1 MKILISLFL
10 IVFPT
15 LLFGQNSLNTIG
27 AGARYV
33 DIGDLDISGSQI
45 TVEAIIRK
53 SNTTVSNII
62 SKHTGA
68 ADANYLFRPTLFGIT
83 TTTGF
88 YFCTNPIVLPINE
101 WYHIAAT
108 YDGTLI
114 KYYVNGCK
122 VNELPATG
130 DLVQNNLITA
140 IGARPGNA
148 VPVEH
153 FRGNIDEVRIW
164 NIVRTETEI
173 QQNMNFLLP
182 TAQPGLLA
190 YYKFNNN
197 YLNSQGNVAFN
208 GTPQGTPSFD
218 VEAPLFIP
226 LILISAV
233 ATDATCFGFSDGS
246 VVITAAGTGALTYSI
261 DGVTYGSASTFSN
274 LPAGNYTAYVKSPQ
288 GCIVSQPFSIGQ
300 PAQVPTP
307 VIHFPSPLCETD
319 SLILSIDSLPN
330 ASCTW
335 TGPNNFSTSILDTI
349 IPNASAINSGN
360 YSAFFTLNG
369 CNSDTLVQ
377 PITVNP
383 IYDINID
390 TTICSN
396 ESYSLGNQNLNLPGS
411 YTLALQTIAGCDS
424 IIHLTLNVN
433 PAYSFVRDTSLCEG
447 ESFTY
452 QGQTLNSTG
461 TYPFYLQ
468 TTLGCDSTIT
478 YNLIVYPIP
487 APPILSSNS
496 PVECPGDI
504 INFQADSVSGGTFSW
519 TGPNNFISSTISNSF
534 SFDIEDM
541 GIYSSTVTVNGC
553 ESPNSS
559 IDLSILK
566 IFTFDDFEF
575 PNVITPNGDGINDNL
590 DLENYFETCQEYT
603 FYVFNRWGNLVYQ
616 QQNTGT
622 PFEGLTLDAATLVD
636 GVYLYKLSY
645 EKGEKNGYIHVIR

>member
-1 MKILISLFL
+1 MKILLPLFL
-10 IVFPT
+10 AFFP
-15 LLFGQNSLNTIG
+15 LFLMGQNSLNTIG

-33 DIGDLDISGSQI
+33 DIGDLDITGSQI

-88 YFCTNPIVLPINE
+88 YFCTNPVTLTVNE

-108 YDGTLI
+108 YDGSLI

-140 IGARPGNA
+140 IGARPGNT

-164 NIVRTETEI
+164 NLVRTETEI

-182 TAQPGLLA
+182 TTQPGLQA

-197 YLNSQGNVAFN
+197 YLNSQGNAAFN
-208 GTPQGTPSFD
+208 GTPQGSPAFD
-218 VEAPLFIP
+218 VESTLFLP
-226 LILISAV
+226 LILV
-233 ATDATCFGFSDGS
+233 AALPTDASCYGFSDGS
-246 VVITAAGTGALTYSI
+246 VTITAAGTGALTYSI
-261 DGVTYGSASTFSN
+261 DGITYVSTSTFSN
-274 LPAGNYTAYVKSPQ
+274 LPAGSYTAYVKSPQ
-288 GCIVSQPFSIGQ
+288 GCIVSQTFTINQ
-300 PAQVPTP
+300 PPQVPTP
-307 VIHFPSPLCETD
+307 VINFPSPLCETD
-319 SLILSIDSLPN
+319 SLFLSIDSLAG

-335 TGPNNFSTSILDTI
+335 TGPNNFTTSLLDTV

-360 YSAFFTLNG
+360 YNAFFTLNG
-369 CNSDTLVQ
+369 CNSDTLIQ

-383 IYDINID
+383 IFDINID

-396 ESYSLGNQNLNLPGS
+396 ESYSLGNQNLNTPGS

-424 IIHLTLNVN
+424 IIHLTLQVN
-433 PAYSFVRDTSLCEG
+433 PAYSFVRDTSLCAG

-452 QGQTLNSTG
+452 QGQTLNATG
-461 TYPFYLQ
+461 VYPFFLQ

-487 APPILSSNS
+487 APPVLSSNS

-504 INFQADSVSGGTFSW
+504 MNFQADTVTGGTFTWS
-519 TGPNNFISSTISNSF
+519 GPNNFTSSASSNSF
-534 SFDIEDM
+534 SFDIEDI

-553 ESPNSS
+553 ESPVSS

-590 DLENYFETCQEYT
+590 DLENYFQTCQEFT

-616 QQNTGT
+616 QSNTDI
-622 PFEGLTLDAATLVD
+622 PFGGLTLDTATLVD

>member
-1 MKILISLFL
+1 MKILLPLFL
-10 IVFPT
+10 AFFP
-15 LLFGQNSLNTIG
+15 LFLMGQNSLNTIG

-33 DIGDLDISGSQI
+33 DIGDLDITGSQI

-88 YFCTNPIVLPINE
+88 YFCTNPVTLTVNE

-108 YDGTLI
+108 YDGSLI

-140 IGARPGNA
+140 IGARPGNT

-164 NIVRTETEI
+164 NLVRTETEI

-182 TAQPGLLA
+182 TTQPGLQA

-197 YLNSQGNVAFN
+197 YLNSQGNAAFN
-208 GTPQGTPSFD
+208 GTPQGSPAFD
-218 VEAPLFIP
+218 VESTLFLP
-226 LILISAV
+226 LILV
-233 ATDATCFGFSDGS
+233 AALPTDASCYGFSDGS
-246 VVITAAGTGALTYSI
+246 VTITAAGTGALTYSI
-261 DGVTYGSASTFSN
+261 DGITYVSTSTFSN
-274 LPAGNYTAYVKSPQ
+274 LPAGSYTAYVKSPQ
-288 GCIVSQPFSIGQ
+288 GCIVSQTFTINQ
-300 PAQVPTP
+300 PPQVPTP
-307 VIHFPSPLCETD
+307 VINFPSPLCETD
-319 SLILSIDSLPN
+319 SLFLSIDSLAG

-335 TGPNNFSTSILDTI
+335 TGPNNFTTSILDTV
-349 IPNASAINSGN
+349 IPYASAINSGN
-360 YSAFFTLNG
+360 YNAFFTLNG
-369 CNSDTLVQ
+369 CNSDTLIQ

-383 IYDINID
+383 IFDINID

-396 ESYSLGNQNLNLPGS
+396 ESYSLGNQNLNTPGS

-424 IIHLTLNVN
+424 IIHLTLQVN
-433 PAYSFVRDTSLCEG
+433 PAYSFVRDTSLCAG

-452 QGQTLNSTG
+452 QGQTLNATG
-461 TYPFYLQ
+461 VYPFFLQ

-487 APPILSSNS
+487 APPVLSSNS

-504 INFQADSVSGGTFSW
+504 MNFQADTVTGGTFTWS
-519 TGPNNFISSTISNSF
+519 GPNNFTSSASSNSF
-534 SFDIEDM
+534 SFDIEDI

-553 ESPNSS
+553 ESPVSS

-590 DLENYFETCQEYT
+590 DLENYFQTCQEFT

-616 QQNTGT
+616 QSNTDI
-622 PFEGLTLDAATLVD
+622 PFGGLTLDTATLVD